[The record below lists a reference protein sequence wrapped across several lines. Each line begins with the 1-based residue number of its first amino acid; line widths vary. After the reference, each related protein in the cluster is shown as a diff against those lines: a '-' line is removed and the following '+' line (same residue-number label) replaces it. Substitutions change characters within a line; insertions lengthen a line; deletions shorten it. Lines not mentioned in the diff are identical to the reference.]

1 MDSVTISRR
10 FETTPDTIRDAMND
24 IGQFTKAAGFDDV
37 TVDGTRIDVA
47 NQVGVTTI
55 ELTLRLLENYSSDLA
70 YEQQKGIFEEMTT
83 EYEVSETEDGSKVT
97 ATTVFALDVALV
109 GDVLDSTIIKRQ
121 RQKELT
127 AQFDWLEQ
135 QVVD

>member
-1 MDSVTISRR
+1 MESVTISRT
-10 FETTPDTIRDAMND
+10 FEATPDAIRDAMND
-24 IGQFTKAAGFDDV
+24 IGPFTKAAGFDDV
-37 TVDGTRIDVA
+37 TVDGTRTDVA
-47 NQVGVTTI
+47 NQVGIATL
-55 ELTLRLLENYSSDLA
+55 ELTLRLLENHSSDRA
-70 YEQQKGIFEEMTT
+70 YEQQEGIFEEMTT
-83 EYEVSETEDGSKVT
+83 EYEVSETEDRSEVT

-135 QVVD
+135 QVAN

>member
-1 MDSVTISRR
+1 MDSVTISRT
-10 FETTPDTIRDAMND
+10 FEATPDTIRDAMND

-55 ELTLRLLENYSSDLA
+55 ELTLRLLENHSSDLA

-97 ATTVFALDVALV
+97 ATTVFALDVAFV

-135 QVVD
+135 QVVG